1 MSSENGKRPKRHLF
15 IIRIIAGVVFL
26 FFGILHLLHPEN
38 FKNILIATEIPM
50 IHFNLLFV
58 PIVEA
63 VVGILFL
70 LGLFT
75 RLAGIIG
82 VITMG
87 IATWSTLALMKL
99 SPQTLPDG
107 IKEFPFSP
115 PIFIPIIIGIFSLY
129 LLIMGAG
136 AWGIDSRSKK

>member
-1 MSSENGKRPKRHLF
+1 MRL
-15 IIRIIAGVVFL
+15 IAGVVFL
-26 FFGILHLLHPEN
+26 FFGILHLIHPEN

-75 RLAGIIG
+75 RLAGIVG

-99 SPQTLPDG
+99 TPQTLPDG
-107 IKEFPFSP
+107 IKEVPFSP
-115 PIFIPIIIGIFSLY
+115 PVFIPIIIGVFSLY